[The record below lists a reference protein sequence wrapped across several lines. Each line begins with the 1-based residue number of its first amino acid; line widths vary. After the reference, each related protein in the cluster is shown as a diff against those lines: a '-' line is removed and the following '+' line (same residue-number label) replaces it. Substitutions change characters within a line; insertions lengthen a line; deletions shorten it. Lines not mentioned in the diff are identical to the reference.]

1 MVTGILLLNFAE
13 DAARIIQSY
22 YRRLVERRKFI
33 NLMNQISFLQRF
45 IKAWLNRRRK
55 LACTEPDA
63 PRSLSCGM
71 VFCIWLDC
79 F

>member
-33 NLMNQISFLQRF
+33 NLMHEISFLQRF
-45 IKAWLNRRRK
+45 IKAWLIRRQK

-63 PRSLSCGM
+63 PRTLSCGM
-71 VFCIWLDC
+71 VFCFWLDC